1 MNGDLVTKI
10 ISKQESLKS
19 FRTPWENLWQDCA
32 EYVNPNRGDFST
44 LRYRGD
50 TNRYEKIFDTTA
62 PLANENLA
70 SGLHGFLTSPSQRWF
85 VLKTF
90 DDQLNRELPV
100 KTWLDTVTNILYDRV
115 FNIPET
121 NFNSQAHELYL
132 DLGSFGTGVMMVQDK
147 AGAPISFRTYHLAD
161 CFIQENDA
169 GVVDTLYRKYKRT
182 GRQLI
187 ERFGKNVPEN
197 VIKISQKDPYREF
210 DVIHAVEPS
219 ETYGMPIKKKTEKNY
234 KSCYVLIEEK
244 ALLEE
249 GGFDEF
255 PYMVPRWQKVAG
267 EIYGRSPSMT
277 CLPDIKMVNQMMKTV
292 IKAAQ
297 KVTDP
302 PLLVPDDGFI
312 LPVRTVPGGL
322 NFYRSGTQDR
332 IEPLQTNARLDIGLD
347 IIQNRREHI
356 LQSYHV
362 DWMQLPEGRN
372 QKNGNMTAT
381 EVVARQEEK
390 MRLMGPMVGRL
401 QVEFLGPLID
411 RVFQILSR
419 RRLIPE
425 APSELEGMEM
435 KIEYVSPIAKAQK
448 SNQMFTITRLFE
460 SMAPLLQVK
469 PELLDNM
476 NVDET
481 FRYFHH
487 LLDAPPQIL
496 NEKEQVEQERQARQ
510 EAQQQM
516 MEAEQAKMESEA
528 GKNVADANLAQREAN
543 QVG

>member
-1 MNGDLVTKI
+1 MAIGDLVTKI

-44 LRYRGD
+44 IRYRGN
-50 TNRYEKIFDTTA
+50 TNRYEKIYDTTA

-70 SGLHGFLTSPSQRWF
+70 SGLHSFLTSPSQRWF

-90 DDQLNRELPV
+90 DDKLNQELPV
-100 KTWLDTVTNILYDRV
+100 KEWLDTTTNILYDRV

-147 AGAPISFRTYHLAD
+147 AGAPISFRTHHLAD

-169 GVVDTLYRKYKRT
+169 GFVDTLYRKYKRT

-187 ERFGKNVPEN
+187 ERFGETVPEN
-197 VIKISQKDPYREF
+197 VVKISAKDPYREF
-210 DVIHAVEPS
+210 EVIHAVEPS
-219 ETYGMPIKKKTEKNY
+219 ETYGEPMKKPTSKPY
-234 KSCYVLIEEK
+234 KSCYVLVEEK
-244 ALLEE
+244 TLLEE

-277 CLPDIKMVNQMMKTV
+277 SLPDIKMVNQMMKTI

-312 LPVRTVPGGL
+312 LPVKTVPGGL

-332 IEPLQTNARLDIGLD
+332 IEPLETKARPDIGLEMV
-347 IIQNRREHI
+347 QNRREHI
-356 LQSYHV
+356 MAAFHV
-362 DWMQLPEGRN
+362 DWMQLPDN
-372 QKNGNMTAT
+372 KQKNPNMTAT
-381 EVVARQEEK
+381 EVMARQEEK

-411 RVFQILSR
+411 RVFRIMTRKRQL
-419 RRLIPE
+419 PP
-425 APSELEGMEM
+425 APTELQGMEM

-448 SNQMFTITRLFE
+448 TNQMFTITRLFE

-481 FRYFHH
+481 FRFFHH

-496 NEKEQVEQERQARQ
+496 NEKEEVEQVRQERQ
-510 EAQQQM
+510 EQQQAM

-528 GKNVADANLAQREAN
+528 GKNVADAQKSQKEAN
-543 QVG
+543 TIG